1 MRQIIFK
8 QMNSSSITEWLSNQ
22 NNLNTVNMV
31 QTACSLFFGIL
42 IFLKQYD
49 FQSMLKSV
57 RDAREAKRKEKERKK
72 LIKFKKLME
81 LAKNGEVDI
90 DKIALSNDDNEDDE
104 ESEEVKSDK
113 VMKVA
118 RKKKRVEMSV

>member
-1 MRQIIFK
+1 
-8 QMNSSSITEWLSNQ
+8 MNSSSISEWLSNQ

-31 QTACSLFFGIL
+31 QTAVSLFFGIL

-57 RDAREAKRKEKERKK
+57 RDAREAKRKLKEKQK
-72 LIKFKKLME
+72 LEKFKKLLE
-81 LAKNGEVDI
+81 LSKNGNIDI
-90 DKIALSNDDNEDDE
+90 NKITLSN
-104 ESEEVKSDK
+104 ESEDSEEKSDA
-113 VMKVA
+113 VMKMA

>member
-1 MRQIIFK
+1 MSQFIFK
-8 QMNSSSITEWLSNQ
+8 QMNNSSISEWLSNQ

-57 RDAREAKRKEKERKK
+57 RDAREAKQKEKERKK

-90 DKIALSNDDNEDDE
+90 DKIALSNDDDE
-104 ESEEVKSDK
+104 ESEEVKSEK
-113 VMKVA
+113 VMKMA
-118 RKKKRVEMSV
+118 RKKNRKVEMSV

>member
-1 MRQIIFK
+1 
-8 QMNSSSITEWLSNQ
+8 MNSSSISEWLSNQ

-31 QTACSLFFGIL
+31 QTAVSLFFGIL

-81 LAKNGEVDI
+81 LAKNGDIDI
-90 DKIALSNDDNEDDE
+90 DKIALSNDDDDE
-104 ESEEVKSDK
+104 ESEEVKSEK
-113 VMKVA
+113 VLKMA
-118 RKKKRVEMSV
+118 RKKAKRVEMSV

>member
-1 MRQIIFK
+1 
-8 QMNSSSITEWLSNQ
+8 MNSSSISEWLSNQ

-31 QTACSLFFGIL
+31 QTAVSLFFGIL
-42 IFLKQYD
+42 IFIKQYD

-57 RDAREAKRKEKERKK
+57 RESREKAKKEKERKK
-72 LIKFKKLME
+72 LEKFKKLLE
-81 LAKNGEVDI
+81 LSKNGNIDI
-90 DKIALSNDDNEDDE
+90 NKITLSNDED
-104 ESEEVKSDK
+104 SEEKSDA

>member
-1 MRQIIFK
+1 MRQFIFK
-8 QMNSSSITEWLSNQ
+8 QMNSSSISEWLSNQ

-31 QTACSLFFGIL
+31 QTAVSLFFGIL

-81 LAKNGEVDI
+81 LAKNGEIDI
-90 DKIALSNDDNEDDE
+90 DKIALSNDDEEDQ
-104 ESEEVKSDK
+104 ESEEVKSEK
-113 VMKVA
+113 VMKMA
-118 RKKKRVEMSV
+118 RKKNRKVEMSV

>member
-1 MRQIIFK
+1 
-8 QMNSSSITEWLSNQ
+8 MNSSSISEWLSNQ

-31 QTACSLFFGIL
+31 QTAVSLFFGIL

-81 LAKNGEVDI
+81 LAKSGDIDI
-90 DKIALSNDDNEDDE
+90 DKIALSNEDDDE
-104 ESEEVKSDK
+104 ESEEVKSEK
-113 VMKVA
+113 VLKMA
-118 RKKKRVEMSV
+118 RKKAKRVEMSV